1 MCPASR
7 QAERDRSCLW
17 KSLKHKDHQAE
28 AGGAAVG
35 KLDPL
40 AVLPHC
46 PLALLP
52 VPHRPFIK
60 LKENGRANISR
71 SSSSTSSFSSTA
83 GEGEAMEECDSGV
96 SMPHSTKEPH
106 SGPSWLY
113 CALRY
118 MEKVWPRQLLLQMRA
133 VHEVRG
139 LCLSTAL
146 KGSSGG
152 CLCQGCRLVR
162 ERLLSWLRQ
171 KCQ

>member
-17 KSLKHKDHQAE
+17 KFLKHKDHRAE

-35 KLDPL
+35 KFSPL
-40 AVLPHC
+40 VDLPHS
-46 PLALLP
+46 LFVFASH
-52 VPHRPFIK
+52 PHRPFIK

-106 SGPSWLY
+106 S
-113 CALRY
+113 AA
-118 MEKVWPRQLLLQMRA
+118 Q
-133 VHEVRG
+133 
-139 LCLSTAL
+139 
-146 KGSSGG
+146 
-152 CLCQGCRLVR
+152 LVR
-162 ERLLSWLRQ
+162 LCSKIHGEGVAEAAVTP
-171 KCQ
+171 K